1 MGYEPVFSYINWEEK
16 KELVESGD
24 IDCVWGSFT
33 IDGYR
38 ICVIIPEENTRRP
51 AMSTSA
57 SDIMVK
63 MIQFSNGNRHDI
75 NHFMKVYT
83 YAKTIAESENVSEK
97 DLITVETAAIV
108 HDIAC
113 PLCREKYGNT
123 NGKYQEKEGILL
135 AEEFLKDTDLPEEIK
150 KRVAFLVGHHHTLTG
165 IDGIDYQIL
174 LEADYLVNADESGYS
189 EGNISNTKRKLF
201 KTKTGLR
208 LLEAVY
214 GI

>member
-24 IDCVWGSFT
+24 IDCVWGIFT

-38 ICVIIPEENTRRP
+38 ICVIIPEENTRRS
-51 AMSTSA
+51 AMSTST

-150 KRVAFLVGHHHTLTG
+150 KRVVFLVGHHHTLTG

-189 EGNISNTKRKLF
+189 ECNISNTKRKLF

>member
-38 ICVIIPEENTRRP
+38 ICVIIPEENTRRS
-51 AMSTSA
+51 AMSTST

-150 KRVAFLVGHHHTLTG
+150 KRVVFLVGHHHTLTG

-189 EGNISNTKRKLF
+189 ECNISNTKRKLF

>member
-1 MGYEPVFSYINWEEK
+1 
-16 KELVESGD
+16 
-24 IDCVWGSFT
+24 
-33 IDGYR
+33 
-38 ICVIIPEENTRRP
+38 
-51 AMSTSA
+51 MSTNT

-150 KRVAFLVGHHHTLTG
+150 KRVVFLVGHHPRYFPVCRLCG
-165 IDGIDYQIL
+165 NRKIRRPGS
-174 LEADYLVNADESGYS
+174 VESCIFRG
-189 EGNISNTKRKLF
+189 
-201 KTKTGLR
+201 KTGHDHQRRHDHCLQDGR
-208 LLEAVY
+208 CKCFHSDYPAGMLSANVRSPRKSKKRSMPDLCIP
-214 GI
+214 GCHG

>member
-1 MGYEPVFSYINWEEK
+1 
-16 KELVESGD
+16 
-24 IDCVWGSFT
+24 
-33 IDGYR
+33 
-38 ICVIIPEENTRRP
+38 
-51 AMSTSA
+51 MSTST

-189 EGNISNTKRKLF
+189 ECNISNTKRKLF

-208 LLEAVY
+208 LLDAVY

>member
-1 MGYEPVFSYINWEEK
+1 
-16 KELVESGD
+16 
-24 IDCVWGSFT
+24 
-33 IDGYR
+33 
-38 ICVIIPEENTRRP
+38 
-51 AMSTSA
+51 MSTNT

-150 KRVAFLVGHHHTLTG
+150 KRVVFLVGHHHTLTG

-174 LEADYLVNADESGYS
+174 VEADFLVNICDDNLTKEAALKVYNNIFKTESGKKICR
-189 EGNISNTKRKLF
+189 EMF
-201 KTKTGLR
+201 GL
-208 LLEAVY
+208 EK
-214 GI
+214 

>member
-1 MGYEPVFSYINWEEK
+1 
-16 KELVESGD
+16 
-24 IDCVWGSFT
+24 
-33 IDGYR
+33 
-38 ICVIIPEENTRRP
+38 
-51 AMSTSA
+51 MSTNT

-150 KRVAFLVGHHHTLTG
+150 KRVVFLVGHHHT
-165 IDGIDYQIL
+165 
-174 LEADYLVNADESGYS
+174 
-189 EGNISNTKRKLF
+189 
-201 KTKTGLR
+201 
-208 LLEAVY
+208 
-214 GI
+214 

>member
-1 MGYEPVFSYINWEEK
+1 
-16 KELVESGD
+16 
-24 IDCVWGSFT
+24 
-33 IDGYR
+33 
-38 ICVIIPEENTRRP
+38 
-51 AMSTSA
+51 MSTNT

-63 MIQFSNGNRHDI
+63 MIQFSNGNRHEI

-150 KRVAFLVGHHHTLTG
+150 KRVVFLVGHHHTLTG

-174 LEADYLVNADESGYS
+174 LEADYLVNADKSGYS

>member
-38 ICVIIPEENTRRP
+38 ICVIIPEENTRRS
-51 AMSTSA
+51 AMSTST

-83 YAKTIAESENVSEK
+83 YAKTIAESEQSP
-97 DLITVETAAIV
+97 A
-108 HDIAC
+108 
-113 PLCREKYGNT
+113 
-123 NGKYQEKEGILL
+123 
-135 AEEFLKDTDLPEEIK
+135 
-150 KRVAFLVGHHHTLTG
+150 
-165 IDGIDYQIL
+165 
-174 LEADYLVNADESGYS
+174 S
-189 EGNISNTKRKLF
+189 
-201 KTKTGLR
+201 
-208 LLEAVY
+208 
-214 GI
+214 

>member
-51 AMSTSA
+51 AMSTST

-108 HDIAC
+108 HVIAFST
-113 PLCREKYGNT
+113 PRSTSLMQQPSLRKHQWEIP
-123 NGKYQEKEGILL
+123 GKRRHSVSGRVSKRHRSAGRNQE
-135 AEEFLKDTDLPEEIK
+135 
-150 KRVAFLVGHHHTLTG
+150 TG
-165 IDGIDYQIL
+165 CF
-174 LEADYLVNADESGYS
+174 SGGTSSHLNRY
-189 EGNISNTKRKLF
+189 
-201 KTKTGLR
+201 
-208 LLEAVY
+208 
-214 GI
+214 